1 MKSTDTIDKRI
12 QLDIKVINDIV
23 HEVRNKPNLKM
34 LVFGLGYDSK
44 LWFKELGKNV
54 YFVEHDKKYV
64 NLNNTIP
71 QKNIIEYGYR
81 NINVYDS
88 LKRVQNTS
96 YIESYKMPTELAKVG
111 PFDIIL
117 IDGPLGYS
125 SNTPGRLLPM
135 YWAKHRLSKAD
146 TLIYVDDI
154 KRPLESKCYDAY
166 FSQLSTE
173 IFQERGG
180 CAKIRIP

>member
-117 IDGPLGYS
+117 IASASMTIG
-125 SNTPGRLLPM
+125 LLE
-135 YWAKHRLSKAD
+135 LSKIFFNI
-146 TLIYVDDI
+146 LVVF
-154 KRPLESKCYDAY
+154 L
-166 FSQLSTE
+166 SQP
-173 IFQERGG
+173 
-180 CAKIRIP
+180 IPGPIPMAE